1 MTHVGVAP
9 EVEIGGRGAHP
20 GGLERR
26 VAEHRV
32 LEAEVAGE
40 LRPVGVV
47 PESCPP
53 TKAKLTNHDATQA
66 KFKRRICCRYSN
78 HW

>member
-47 PESCPP
+47 PESCP
-53 TKAKLTNHDATQA
+53 TIAKQMMQHKHIYTSITAATCTC
-66 KFKRRICCRYSN
+66 I
-78 HW
+78 